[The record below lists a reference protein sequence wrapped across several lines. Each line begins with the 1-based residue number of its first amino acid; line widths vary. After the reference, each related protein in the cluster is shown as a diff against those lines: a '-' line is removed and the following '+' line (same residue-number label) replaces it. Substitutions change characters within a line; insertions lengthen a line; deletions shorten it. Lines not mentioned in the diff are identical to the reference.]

1 VKADIQ
7 EDELQA
13 KEEAKTE
20 GQTVP
25 WEEPAATE
33 VAETAGQTEPP
44 AEPVAE
50 AAVAQPNETKPVS
63 ALTPV
68 VKIFPDATSSA
79 APETPKPDVASAAK
93 SLFANLTKPTQ

>member
-25 WEEPAATE
+25 WEEPAA
-33 VAETAGQTEPP
+33 AETVQATETAEPA

-50 AAVAQPNETKPVS
+50 AAVAQPNETKPLS